1 MTEIIK
7 KLTTVTID
15 DTEYTLVPTLN
26 AVRSITHVCG
36 GLRNVG
42 EKVIARDFDVMAAV
56 IIAGAGLTMKPK
68 EYDAFVESI
77 WKSENLGD
85 IMEKCVEYWRVLN
98 AGGRDPDEIDV
109 DTDVEE
115 SEKNA

>member
-1 MTEIIK
+1 MTEITR
-7 KLTTVTID
+7 KLTTVIVG
-15 DTEYTLVPTLN
+15 DTEYTLVPTLT

-42 EKVIARDFDVMAAV
+42 EKVIARDFDVIAAV
-56 IIAGAGLTMKPK
+56 IVAGAGLTMKSK

-77 WKSENLGD
+77 WKSENLGE
-85 IMEKCVEYWRVLN
+85 IMEACVEYWRVLN

-109 DTDVEE
+109 DADTEE
-115 SEKNA
+115 TEKNV